1 MTVRCSVSTDQE
13 HGDLE
18 LDFAEIPRAGEAL
31 DIAGPDG
38 IKTFRVTRVVHQRL
52 GSAASSSILLEV
64 TSKII

>member
-31 DIAGPDG
+31 DIAGPRG
-38 IKTFRVTRVVHQRL
+38 IKPFVSLKSYHRV
-52 GSAASSSILLEV
+52 GSAASSSILLLV
-64 TSKII
+64 TSRIS